1 MNKPEF
7 VQRVEDYQARMYRV
21 ALTILGRGTDAEDAV
36 QDALLSA
43 WRALGSLRDEQYF
56 ETWLMRILINVC
68 RSELRARARF
78 KGGDIDSL
86 PELPAPPPPDPHL
99 FYALERL
106 EEKYRLPLML
116 FYAEGYRIREI
127 AEILHLPQGTVQS
140 RLHRAK
146 KLLRQ
151 SMALEKEMSER

>member
-21 ALTILGRGTDAEDAV
+21 ALTILGGAADAEDAV

-86 PELPAPPPPDPHL
+86 PELPAPPPPEPQL
-99 FYALERL
+99 FEALEQL
-106 EEKYRLPLML
+106 AVKYRLPLML
-116 FYAEGYRIREI
+116 HCAEGYSVAEVADMLRLPVGAVKWRIGQARRELASI
-127 AEILHLPQGTVQS
+127 
-140 RLHRAK
+140 
-146 KLLRQ
+146 
-151 SMALEKEMSER
+151 MEKERA

>member
-7 VQRVEDYQARMYRV
+7 VQRVENYQARMYRV
-21 ALTILGRGTDAEDAV
+21 ALTILGRGADAEDAV

-43 WRALGSLRDEQYF
+43 WRALGSLRDERYF

-68 RSELRARARF
+68 RGELRRRARYR
-78 KGGDIDSL
+78 GGDMDSL

-106 EEKYRLPLML
+106 EAKYRLPLML
-116 FYAEGYRIREI
+116 HCAEGYSVGEVAQILRLPAGAVKWRIS
-127 AEILHLPQGTVQS
+127 QGRT
-140 RLHRAK
+140 RLR
-146 KLLRQ
+146 KL
-151 SMALEKEMSER
+151 MDEEGADA

>member
-21 ALTILGRGTDAEDAV
+21 SLTILGRGADAEDAV

-68 RSELRARARF
+68 RGELRARARF

-116 FYAEGYRIREI
+116 HCAEGYSVGEVAQILRLPAGAVKWRIS
-127 AEILHLPQGTVQS
+127 QGRT
-140 RLHRAK
+140 RLR
-146 KLLRQ
+146 KL
-151 SMALEKEMSER
+151 MDEEGADA

>member
-1 MNKPEF
+1 
-7 VQRVEDYQARMYRV
+7 
-21 ALTILGRGTDAEDAV
+21 
-36 QDALLSA
+36 
-43 WRALGSLRDEQYF
+43 
-56 ETWLMRILINVC
+56 MRILINVC

-116 FYAEGYRIREI
+116 HCAEGYSVGEVVQILRLPAGAVKWRIS
-127 AEILHLPQGTVQS
+127 QGRT
-140 RLHRAK
+140 RLR
-146 KLLRQ
+146 KL
-151 SMALEKEMSER
+151 MDEEGADA

>member
-21 ALTILGRGTDAEDAV
+21 ALTILGRGADAEDAV

-78 KGGDIDSL
+78 KGGD
-86 PELPAPPPPDPHL
+86 PHL

-116 FYAEGYRIREI
+116 HCAEGYSVGEVAQILRLPAGAVKWRIS
-127 AEILHLPQGTVQS
+127 QGRT
-140 RLHRAK
+140 RLR
-146 KLLRQ
+146 KL
-151 SMALEKEMSER
+151 MDEEGADA

>member
-21 ALTILGRGTDAEDAV
+21 ALTILGRGADAEDAV

-78 KGGDIDSL
+78 KGGDID
-86 PELPAPPPPDPHL
+86 
-99 FYALERL
+99 
-106 EEKYRLPLML
+106 
-116 FYAEGYRIREI
+116 
-127 AEILHLPQGTVQS
+127 
-140 RLHRAK
+140 
-146 KLLRQ
+146 
-151 SMALEKEMSER
+151 

>member
-21 ALTILGRGTDAEDAV
+21 ALTILGRGADAEDAV

-86 PELPAPPPPDPHL
+86 PELPAPPPPEPQL
-99 FYALERL
+99 FEALEQL
-106 EEKYRLPLML
+106 AVKYRLPLML
-116 FYAEGYRIREI
+116 HCAEGYSVAEVADMLRLPVGAVKWRIGQASRELASI
-127 AEILHLPQGTVQS
+127 
-140 RLHRAK
+140 
-146 KLLRQ
+146 
-151 SMALEKEMSER
+151 MEKERA